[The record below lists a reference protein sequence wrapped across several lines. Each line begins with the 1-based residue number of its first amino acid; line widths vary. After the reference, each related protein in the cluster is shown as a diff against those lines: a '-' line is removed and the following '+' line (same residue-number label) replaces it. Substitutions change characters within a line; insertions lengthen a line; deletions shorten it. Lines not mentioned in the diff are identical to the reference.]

1 MRWRAAILLAHEV
14 LEGVEKGEKL
24 GVEPLRV
31 DVDDGR
37 HPDLEGGV
45 LGAGQR
51 FVWLPKLEELEV
63 EGLFAPGHAAGL
75 ATNSILFF
83 RLFKIN
89 DICCVVFL

>member
-1 MRWRAAILLAHEV
+1 MRWRPAILLAHEV
-14 LEGVEKGEKL
+14 LKGVEKGEKL

-31 DVDDGR
+31 DVYDGR

-63 EGLFAPGHAAGL
+63 EGLFAPGHDVGL
-75 ATNSILFF
+75 ATNSILFYK
-83 RLFKIN
+83 LFMNKDN
-89 DICCVVFL
+89 G